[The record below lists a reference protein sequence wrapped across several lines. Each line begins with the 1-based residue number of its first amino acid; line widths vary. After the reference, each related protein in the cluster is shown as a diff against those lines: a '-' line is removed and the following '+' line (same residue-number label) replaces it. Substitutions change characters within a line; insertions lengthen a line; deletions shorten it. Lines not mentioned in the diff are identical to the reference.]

1 MLAGLLR
8 RFQASGE
15 FRADFDPTA
24 MAIAI
29 RAVIDA
35 APGRLADPAF
45 DIDQYTR
52 QAATIF
58 QRATSVTKA

>member
-1 MLAGLLR
+1 
-8 RFQASGE
+8 
-15 FRADFDPTA
+15 

-45 DIDQYTR
+45 DIDQYAREAVTV
-52 QAATIF
+52 F
-58 QRATSVTKA
+58 HRATFVTGA

>member
-1 MLAGLLR
+1 
-8 RFQASGE
+8 
-15 FRADFDPTA
+15 

-35 APGRLADPAF
+35 APGRLADPSF

-52 QAATIF
+52 EAATVF
-58 QRATSVTKA
+58 HRATCVTASEGPPVTEPGRH